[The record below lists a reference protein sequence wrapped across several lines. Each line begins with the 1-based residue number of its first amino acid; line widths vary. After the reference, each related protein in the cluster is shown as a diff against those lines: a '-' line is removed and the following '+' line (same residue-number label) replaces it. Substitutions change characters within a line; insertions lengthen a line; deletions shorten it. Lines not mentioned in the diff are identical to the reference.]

1 MTAISDSGSGPSL
14 TSGAVRQCAVLLMY
28 VDVAQRA
35 QAAGDDWFAHEVY
48 FMRDALMFCRFEHA
62 VSGADAGAARV
73 LRVLKYW
80 TFAFRGAGQHNY
92 ARECVEILVRW
103 KYEVTDTMRTAL
115 EKAWFVNRW
124 GKPGRWIAADLY
136 LEQCNFW
143 VKRVFI
149 ASGNG
154 KTVGYIMKKGSACV
168 ESFRHISHLFAN
180 SFGDPDHHR
189 RSKEAAFQQD
199 MRVLVEAMIADSA
212 HVIAADKHFVPA
224 TGSGGKAAKKT
235 QSGSPRSAIADVMN
249 LGAEVWQ
256 NGKFAEYLQ
265 NTVYDPQ
272 LGYPMVSRESETTV
286 NNSTSIF
293 HTDTAFDSPTNPLE
307 YNSYVDLLGAEDD
320 RSSGMQGGLGGGG
333 EFATGMEDD

>member
-1 MTAISDSGSGPSL
+1 RLIHCVMVVEGFTTWSELRKWKPELDDIQ
-14 TSGAVRQCAVLLMY
+14 R
-28 VDVAQRA
+28 VAQEIVNRFTYVGAAKRA

-48 FMRDALMFCRFEHA
+48 FIRDALIFCRFEHA
-62 VSGADAGAARV
+62 VSCADAGAV

-80 TFAFRGAGQHNY
+80 AFAFRGAGQHNY

-103 KYEVTDTMRTAL
+103 QYEVTDVMRAAL

-143 VKRVFI
+143 VKRVFV

-180 SFGDPDHHR
+180 VFGDPDHHR
-189 RSKEAAFQQD
+189 RSKEVAFQQD
-199 MRVLVEAMIADSA
+199 LRVLVEAMIADNA

-224 TGSGGKAAKKT
+224 TGSG
-235 QSGSPRSAIADVMN
+235 DVIN

-256 NGKFAEYLQ
+256 IGKFDDYLQ
-265 NTVYDPQ
+265 STVYDPQ
-272 LGYPMVSRESETTV
+272 LGYPMVSREAERTA
-286 NNSTSIF
+286 NNIASIF
-293 HTDTAFDSPTNPLE
+293 DTDTAFDSPVNPLE

-320 RSSGMQGGLGGGG
+320 TSGGMQGGLLGGGG